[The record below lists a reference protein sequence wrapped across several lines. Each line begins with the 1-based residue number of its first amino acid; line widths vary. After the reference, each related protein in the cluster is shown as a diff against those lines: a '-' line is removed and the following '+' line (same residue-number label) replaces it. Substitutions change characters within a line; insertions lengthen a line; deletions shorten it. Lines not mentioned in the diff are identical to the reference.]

1 MRNLRTICAGALAAA
16 LFGCT
21 AWAAAG
27 GALELARQARKKG
40 DEQLASLYYLNAVAN
55 DRRSLDALKEYAAM
69 VEGQTEKAGDPESVE
84 ALYRSLLALTEQQA
98 ALVEPDLIPHLNALI
113 SELDVRRKA
122 ALKRLDDVP
131 DETGPTADV
140 ALENLKIA
148 FAAFIRDEGESA
160 ELLNDL
166 NDAVAAARAFPKE
179 EKKLRQ
185 MADIAAEAAQKTL
198 DRRAFAASLAQLREL
213 LARLEREADPE
224 HFAIVD
230 ATITNGLAGLVLQK
244 DKAAPE
250 QLAELKAAETK
261 RKEIVRHFVDENS
274 RKMAETLERAAG
286 RIEVE
291 SGTNTQKIERFVTHI
306 RAIEKNA
313 QAGSLTM
320 EDALRQKEAIQKIV
334 ASLAEQ
340 RVKAYNRWALTQVEM
355 ALSGDSNSLSN
366 DDRRRIL
373 TEYYGPID
381 PRFLEPNVQRAYAE
395 VFAFFYQSLTVAD
408 KLSVDKSLATA
419 TKKKMEDF

>member
-1 MRNLRTICAGALAAA
+1 MRNLRTICAGALAAL

-179 EKKLRQ
+179 EKKLR
-185 MADIAAEAAQKTL
+185 
-198 DRRAFAASLAQLREL
+198 
-213 LARLEREADPE
+213 
-224 HFAIVD
+224 
-230 ATITNGLAGLVLQK
+230 
-244 DKAAPE
+244 
-250 QLAELKAAETK
+250 
-261 RKEIVRHFVDENS
+261 
-274 RKMAETLERAAG
+274 
-286 RIEVE
+286 
-291 SGTNTQKIERFVTHI
+291 
-306 RAIEKNA
+306 
-313 QAGSLTM
+313 
-320 EDALRQKEAIQKIV
+320 
-334 ASLAEQ
+334 
-340 RVKAYNRWALTQVEM
+340 
-355 ALSGDSNSLSN
+355 
-366 DDRRRIL
+366 
-373 TEYYGPID
+373 
-381 PRFLEPNVQRAYAE
+381 
-395 VFAFFYQSLTVAD
+395 
-408 KLSVDKSLATA
+408 
-419 TKKKMEDF
+419 